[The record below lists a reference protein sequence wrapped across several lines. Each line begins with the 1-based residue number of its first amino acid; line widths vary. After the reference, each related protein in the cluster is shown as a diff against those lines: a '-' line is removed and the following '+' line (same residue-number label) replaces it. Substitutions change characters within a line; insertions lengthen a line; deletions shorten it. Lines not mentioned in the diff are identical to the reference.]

1 MALEAHEQFAGK
13 KVHVIGLGRSG
24 VASADIL
31 MCLGAIVTVHDNK
44 HAWQLEDALN
54 KMRRMGLDAKTGEH
68 AYEGI
73 ANADLVVT
81 SPGVPRDCP
90 GIVAAIEKGI
100 SVISEI
106 ELAYRISPAPIIGI
120 TGTNGKSTTSGLIA
134 GILKAQ
140 GREAFLAGNIL
151 AGEIRLPLVRA
162 AFRAS
167 ASDVLVG
174 EISSFQL
181 EWIKDFHPK
190 VSALLNISTD
200 HLDRHPSMEDYVETK
215 MRIFENQ
222 GPEDHAVLNADDPAV
237 MELAPRIKSK
247 KWLFSRKGEVEMGTL
262 ARGTE
267 VWSRTPSGDERVC
280 DASTMRLRG
289 LHNLENVLAAVA
301 AVMAFC
307 GDTSHVQQGI
317 DEFEPLAHRL
327 EPVAEING
335 VEFLNNS
342 MCTNIAAAVRSLE
355 SIGRPLIVIGG
366 GKGKGDDYTPLG
378 EAFKKYAKHVI
389 LIGEDAAL
397 IAEAAR
403 NVEYDRISHALSMEE
418 AVETAWRHA
427 KPGDT
432 IMLSPSGSS
441 YDMFVNF
448 EQRGEVFK
456 DAVRVLATRFG
467 TAK

>member
-1 MALEAHEQFAGK
+1 
-13 KVHVIGLGRSG
+13 
-24 VASADIL
+24 
-31 MCLGAIVTVHDNK
+31 
-44 HAWQLEDALN
+44 
-54 KMRRMGLDAKTGEH
+54 
-68 AYEGI
+68 
-73 ANADLVVT
+73 
-81 SPGVPRDCP
+81 
-90 GIVAAIEKGI
+90 
-100 SVISEI
+100 
-106 ELAYRISPAPIIGI
+106 
-120 TGTNGKSTTSGLIA
+120 
-134 GILKAQ
+134 
-140 GREAFLAGNIL
+140 
-151 AGEIRLPLVRA
+151 
-162 AFRAS
+162 
-167 ASDVLVG
+167 
-174 EISSFQL
+174 
-181 EWIKDFHPK
+181 
-190 VSALLNISTD
+190 
-200 HLDRHPSMEDYVETK
+200 
-215 MRIFENQ
+215 
-222 GPEDHAVLNADDPAV
+222 
-237 MELAPRIKSK
+237 
-247 KWLFSRKGEVEMGTL
+247 
-262 ARGTE
+262 
-267 VWSRTPSGDERVC
+267 
-280 DASTMRLRG
+280 
-289 LHNLENVLAAVA
+289 
-301 AVMAFC
+301 VMAFC

-448 EQRGEVFK
+448 EQRGDFFK